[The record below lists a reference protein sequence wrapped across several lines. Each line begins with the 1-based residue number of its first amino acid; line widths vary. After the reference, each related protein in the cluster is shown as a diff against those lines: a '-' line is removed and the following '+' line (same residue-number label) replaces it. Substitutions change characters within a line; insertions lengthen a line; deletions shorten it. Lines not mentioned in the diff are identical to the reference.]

1 MWLQNL
7 LPLPQ
12 MGHRVLSEDIDE
24 ANSIDG
30 RETNPIVLL
39 ATGSN
44 LGVGSS
50 ASASV
55 PPNLYDQ
62 KPNGM
67 QQYHFERFV

>member
-7 LPLPQ
+7 FPLPQ
-12 MGHRVLSEDIDE
+12 MGYRVLSEDIDE

-30 RETNPIVLL
+30 RETDPIVLL

-55 PPNLYDQ
+55 PPTLYDQ
-62 KPNGM
+62 KPNGT
-67 QQYHFERFV
+67 QQYHFE